1 MTGLN
6 QVYLKLHREFIAFLC
21 PFRMTDFGRSMST
34 PSWKWTDWYSLIL
47 VGRCRRRVRLLRV
60 HWAHWVA
67 ALVTY
72 AGSSLLMCIEITTAR
87 PWRFAGP
94 LEYQYRS
101 VSMRNDL

>member
-6 QVYLKLHREFIAFLC
+6 QVYLKLHREFIAFLY

-67 ALVTY
+67 ALVAY
-72 AGSSLLMCIEITTAR
+72 AVSSLPMCIENTTANSSLLTVTE
-87 PWRFAGP
+87 
-94 LEYQYRS
+94 EYLYRS
-101 VSMRNDL
+101 VTMRNDL